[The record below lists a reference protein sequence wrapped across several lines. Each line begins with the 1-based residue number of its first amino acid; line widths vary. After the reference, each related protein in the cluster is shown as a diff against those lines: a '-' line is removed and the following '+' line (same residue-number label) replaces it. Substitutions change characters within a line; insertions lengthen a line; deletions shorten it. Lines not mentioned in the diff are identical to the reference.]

1 MASIEYLASGNIS
14 WRIYVGTITTIVPAT
29 IVVVIRFIARYVA
42 KAGFWWDDY
51 TIVGALVS
59 TQAFSST
66 RAVQEADSSIGTDNQ
81 LGPGSDEMGS
91 DRRLWLG
98 PTLCTCTARSNPSP
112 GQGMDPESTKSTYL
126 LISL

>member
-1 MASIEYLASGNIS
+1 MASIQYPASDNIS
-14 WRIYVGTITTIVPAT
+14 WRLYVGTITTIVPAT
-29 IVVVIRFIARYVA
+29 IVVLLRFIARYVA

-59 TQAFSST
+59 TQAFSRT
-66 RAVQEADSSIGTDNQ
+66 QAVQETDSSIKTGNQ

-91 DRRLWLG
+91 DRQLWLG
-98 PTLCTCTARSNPSP
+98 PTLCTGTTRSNPSP
-112 GQGMDPESTKSTYL
+112 GNGMDPGSTDSIYL